1 MLRNKPDLSPIVL
14 KNKHTIAQHSILRLR
29 AGYEAWEDD
38 ERVLF
43 QTPKLSLMPQAKLW
57 RSGSVWLEQW
67 ERAQN
72 DKLSRLRTWR
82 ALRSTAVQY

>member
-1 MLRNKPDLSPIVL
+1 
-14 KNKHTIAQHSILRLR
+14 
-29 AGYEAWEDD
+29 
-38 ERVLF
+38 
-43 QTPKLSLMPQAKLW
+43 
-57 RSGSVWLEQW
+57 LEQW